1 MIQTVKKQFLVQ
13 WRDWL
18 WEFAAVFLIWLAGF
32 GILQVIMADDGTSYL
47 AVGTLLASVIEGII
61 VLLTETLSVGIYFN
75 IQVAMGCT
83 RKKFFVSYYLANG
96 IKNLLIVL
104 LLILLCG
111 IETAYCRAIYPEME
125 KGLDML
131 SWLIKAGV
139 PAVLALPAVGELCG
153 ALLIRFSRKA
163 FWVMWVL
170 WMLVSLGVPNMINAV
185 EEDSRSLLGILG
197 RQAATVLRAV
207 PGSAWVFAGGAGM
220 VLCIAA
226 AWLLLRKQ
234 QVTG

>member
-47 AVGTLLASVIEGII
+47 SVGTLLASVIEGII
-61 VLLTETLSVGIYFN
+61 VLLAGTLSVGIYFN

-83 RKKFFVSYYLANG
+83 RKKFFVSYYLANV

-111 IETAYCRAIYPEME
+111 IETAYCRGIYPEVE
-125 KGLDML
+125 KELDLLPWM
-131 SWLIKAGV
+131 IKAGI
-139 PAVLALPAVGELCG
+139 PAALALPAVGELCG
-153 ALLIRFSRKA
+153 ALLMRFGRKA

-185 EEDSRSLLGILG
+185 EEDSRSLFGILG
-197 RQAATVLRAV
+197 KKAALVFRAV
-207 PGSAWVFAGGAGM
+207 PGSAWVYAGGAGM
-220 VLCIAA
+220 ALCIMA
-226 AWLLLRKQ
+226 AWMLIRKQ
-234 QVTG
+234 QVTA